1 MESLY
6 TEVTDR
12 AKGGKAPSSSKLLGG
27 ELKACWILVMRPIE
41 DFLIEEKVHPNVLT
55 IVSLVVSAIAG
66 LLFHFGF
73 IFAAGMV
80 LIAGSTFDMLD
91 GRVARAQGISTRHG
105 AFFDSCLDRIG
116 ETLVLLG
123 LFSFFR
129 HSPFAY
135 VVFLAL
141 AASTMVSYARA
152 RAEGLGVSCD
162 VGIMQRTERIVYLGV
177 ASVFNYFVNL
187 LSEVAGFPK
196 GDYLLKIS
204 LMLILVFSS
213 YTVWQRLRA
222 VLLTLKKEENP
233 PPRLDVK
240 DTGS

>member
-1 MESLY
+1 MESIS

-27 ELKACWILVMRPIE
+27 ELKECWILIMRPIE

-73 IFAAGMV
+73 VFAAGMV
-80 LIAGSTFDMLD
+80 LVAGSTFDMLD
-91 GRVARAQGISTRHG
+91 GRVARALGISTKHG
-105 AFFDSCLDRIG
+105 AFFDSCLDRVG
-116 ETLVLLG
+116 EMLVLLG

-135 VVFLAL
+135 VVFLTL
-141 AASTMVSYARA
+141 ASSTMVSYARA

-187 LSEVAGFPK
+187 LSEAAGFPK
-196 GDYLLKIS
+196 GDYLLKLS
-204 LMLILVFSS
+204 LILIMVFST
-213 YTVWQRLRA
+213 YTAWERLRA
-222 VLLTLKKEENP
+222 VLLLLKAEDSQP
-233 PPRLDVK
+233 QLGAK